1 MTSKPTT
8 TDASPSTP
16 PRGRLAALWPYGLIL
31 LLGIV
36 ILLPRLGD
44 FGFWDPWEPKYAQS
58 VREMLERDSYFIP
71 YYRDEARLAKPI
83 LTYWS
88 IMAGAAVFGINEFG
102 ARIGGALAA
111 LASMLAV
118 YYGVSRIRG
127 RQAGILA
134 AVVLG
139 TMPQFYFVARQAT
152 PDVYLFVGLGLSLL
166 FLALGLFV
174 PDERREIHLGVS
186 YVCLA
191 ISVLAKGP
199 VVAGAVF
206 FATLAL
212 FVFIR
217 CEWRWFWRPELRRE
231 TQELFVTAAAGSV
244 AVGTLAATAF
254 LLGTAPKW
262 WGWNSDVHQVL
273 LLVRERITAFASRW
287 WVAEALLVLTVA
299 VTVSAAVH
307 LFRHR
312 FATVRRAVVV
322 PALAVPVVVVMLAA
336 VLGFRNDD
344 PAGRMLVASTLGAL
358 TGLGILAASAGRFI
372 RHPPVWDVVRGH
384 VGLVGRQVLI
394 FTVTLL
400 AIAGPWYGVVLAR
413 KSSLFVNDFIVYN
426 HITRATE
433 TINSSGAFDFYWHVL
448 AYGFF
453 PWSCLF
459 PIALGVVVTSR
470 GRSPFRQSPVETY
483 LALACLLTVVIF
495 SCAVTKFSHYMAP
508 ILIPAAAL
516 VGMTLDR
523 MLRTTSRAFLR
534 VAWLTVFV
542 LYLPMASDLLRE
554 YGTIYLVGAFTIKRW
569 VPEAAAPGP
578 IFFTLLFV
586 MGACMLASV
595 LFRSRVLVG
604 TLATAVIAFAV
615 YCSAIFIPAL
625 SAHKTMKNLCETW
638 KQVRSEGDRIGLH
651 GAVKHGIY
659 FYCDSQIALLDQA
672 EFLRFM
678 EPGKQAFAIVERKAL
693 PLLVTR
699 YREEYPDGVLRFA
712 DDSHF
717 RYVLLS
723 NSELG
728 SLAPRD
734 ATSQPGG

>member
-1 MTSKPTT
+1 MTSETTT

-16 PRGRLAALWPYGLIL
+16 PRGRFASLWPYGLIF
-31 LLGIV
+31 LLGLV
-36 ILLPRLGD
+36 ILLPQLGD

-102 ARIGGALAA
+102 ARIGGVLAA

-127 RQAGILA
+127 RQAGILSA
-134 AVVLG
+134 IVLG

-174 PDERREIHLGVS
+174 LDERREIHLGVS

-191 ISVLAKGP
+191 IAVLAKGP
-199 VVAGAVF
+199 VVAGSVF
-206 FATLAL
+206 FTTLAL
-212 FVFIR
+212 FVLIR
-217 CEWRWFWRPELRRE
+217 CEWRWFWRPELKRE
-231 TQELFVTAAAGSV
+231 TWGLLVTTAAGSLT
-244 AVGTLAATAF
+244 VGTLAATAF

-273 LLVRERITAFASRW
+273 LDVRERIAGFASRW
-287 WVAEALLVLTVA
+287 WAAEALLLLAVA
-299 VTVSAAVH
+299 ATVSGSVY
-307 LFRHR
+307 LFKHR
-312 FATVRRAVVV
+312 SATSRRAVVV
-322 PALAVPVVVVMLAA
+322 PALAVPVVAVMLVAL
-336 VLGFRNDD
+336 LGLRNND
-344 PAGRMLVASTLGAL
+344 PAARMLVASTLGAL
-358 TGLGILAASAGRFI
+358 TGLGLMAASAGSFI
-372 RHPPVWDVVRGH
+372 RHPHVWEAVRGH

-394 FTVTLL
+394 FLVTML
-400 AIAGPWYGVVLAR
+400 AIAGPWYGIVLAR

-459 PIALGVVVTSR
+459 PIALGAVVTSR
-470 GRSPFRQSPVETY
+470 GRNPFRRSPVETY

-508 ILIPAAAL
+508 ILIPAATL

-569 VPEAAAPGP
+569 VPEAVAPGP
-578 IFFTLLFV
+578 FFFALLFV
-586 MGACMLASV
+586 MGAGMLASA
-595 LFRSRVLVG
+595 LFRSRLLIG
-604 TLATAVIAFAV
+604 TLLTAVVAFAV
-615 YCSAIFIPAL
+615 YCSAFFIPSL

-638 KQVRSEGDRIGLH
+638 KQVRSEGKPVGFH

-659 FYCDSQIALLDQA
+659 FYCDSQIALLDQE
-672 EFLRFM
+672 EFLHFM
-678 EPGKQAFAIVERKAL
+678 EPGQQAYAIVERK
-693 PLLVTR
+693 LLQPAVTR
-699 YREEYPDGVLRFA
+699 YRDEYPEGVLRFA

-734 ATSQPGG
+734 ATPQPGG